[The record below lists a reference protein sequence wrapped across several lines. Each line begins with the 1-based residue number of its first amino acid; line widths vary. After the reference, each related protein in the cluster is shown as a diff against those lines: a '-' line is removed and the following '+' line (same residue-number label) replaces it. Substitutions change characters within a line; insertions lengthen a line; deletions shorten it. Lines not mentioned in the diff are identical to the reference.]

1 MYGSQSG
8 YSTGF
13 SEGDG
18 PNDEN
23 RSPRRPENEN
33 DKVREFLIFPHSP
46 DRDASKHH
54 FTSLLQSKGFIKL
67 LGQGYFSDEGFEGR
81 ILSWDLWNRG
91 SRKPPSMYT
100 SGNGYTKWWCSSWV
114 LGEGGQFPWQKPIE
128 PKRASIRTHLDLS
141 CITWYYDV
149 SQQSETSLV
158 CLVRSRKMLYMG
170 SWVSYLANIQKYQPI
185 QASIG
190 DLIHQLLQ

>member
-114 LGEGGQFPWQKPIE
+114 LV
-128 PKRASIRTHLDLS
+128 D
-141 CITWYYDV
+141 
-149 SQQSETSLV
+149 
-158 CLVRSRKMLYMG
+158 
-170 SWVSYLANIQKYQPI
+170 SWVHLMTSWVFPSEAAGRCFIDCLSNCVERGKTAGN
-185 QASIG
+185 
-190 DLIHQLLQ
+190 